1 LGIAHQRGEEKD
13 MKTFNIYGKLG
24 DNGEIKRLAY
34 RVHEKDAVRVANE
47 FYHSGYVSV
56 VMLIAE

>member
-1 LGIAHQRGEEKD
+1 MGKIQ
-13 MKTFNIYGKLG
+13 KTFNIYGKLG
-24 DNGEIKRLAY
+24 EDGEIKRLAY

-56 VMLIAE
+56 IMLIAE